1 MPSKIAAIV
10 VTFQPGEEVGKTV
23 RALLPQVSA
32 VLVIDNGSHP
42 ENLKRLRALCG
53 TAEVLSL
60 DRNEGIAHAHNVG
73 IARARQLAATHVLL
87 MDQDSLASPD
97 MVSGLLATEKRLL
110 DEGLRVG
117 AVGPVYH
124 DHRLAKSWPFFRM
137 SRFGVKAHACRGE
150 DHVACDFLISSGTLI
165 RTAVVDDVG
174 CMNEGYFLEH
184 VDTEWSLRAR
194 YKGYGLYGACHARMD
209 HRLGDDTVAVPFT
222 ERRVQLY
229 KPYRH
234 YYLFR
239 NSVLLWRERHAPL
252 AWKLN
257 EIKRLLVRLLFF
269 PVFVAPRRQRLRYML
284 LGLWHGLRGRTG
296 PLEA

>member
-1 MPSKIAAIV
+1 MSSKIAAIV
-10 VTFQPGEEVGKTV
+10 VTFQPGEEVSDTI
-23 RALLPQVSA
+23 RALQPQVST
-32 VLVIDNGSHP
+32 VLVVDNGSHP
-42 ENLKRLRALCG
+42 EELERLRGLG
-53 TAEVLSL
+53 GVAEFLRL

-73 IARARQLAATHVLL
+73 IARARELGATHVLL

-97 MVSGLLATEKRLL
+97 MVAALLAAENRLL
-110 DEGLRVG
+110 SEGLRVG

-137 SRFGVKAHACRGE
+137 SRFGVKAHACGDQ
-150 DHVACDFLISSGTLI
+150 DHVPCDFLISSGTLI
-165 RTAVVDDVG
+165 RTSVVDDVG
-174 CMNEGYFLEH
+174 SMNEGYFLEH

-194 YKGYGLYGACHARMD
+194 YKGYALYGACNARMN

-222 ERRVQLY
+222 GRRVQLY

-239 NSVLLWRERHAPL
+239 NALLLWREQHAPL
-252 AWKLN
+252 PWKLN
-257 EIKRLLVRLLFF
+257 EIKRLLARLIFF
-269 PVFVAPRRQRLRYML
+269 PLFVAPRWQRLRYML
-284 LGLWHGLRGRTG
+284 LGLWHGLHGRTG